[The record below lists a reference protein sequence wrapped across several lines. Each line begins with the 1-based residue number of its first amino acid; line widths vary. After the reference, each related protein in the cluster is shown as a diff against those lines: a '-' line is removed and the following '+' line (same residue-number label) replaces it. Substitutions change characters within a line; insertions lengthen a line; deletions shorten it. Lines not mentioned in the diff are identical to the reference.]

1 MRVDSFFFDG
11 RSFDILSAAL
21 AVAGGRAQRASQAR
35 EAHFISLFTSWSLQ
49 EYKFPT

>member
-11 RSFDILSAAL
+11 QSFDILFAAL
-21 AVAGGRAQRASQAR
+21 VVAGGTAQRASQAR
-35 EAHFISLFTSWSLQ
+35 KAHLISLFTSWALQ